1 MKKYWKQF
9 VAWATGLTDDLF
21 ASARIRLAAFYL
33 FITATILVIFSLVMY
48 FSLVQIFKDSFGKEG
63 PDLNDKGDML
73 VVRTIHD
80 LKVDALELDIIAL
93 FVVSGLSYALAGKT
107 LDPIRKAMEAQKEFS
122 ANASHELRTPLA
134 VMKTECEVA
143 LKDHD
148 LSPEAIRVIS
158 SNLEEVDRMSSMTE
172 DLLKL
177 SRLESEKEESFS
189 SRINIADVIMSVV
202 KRMDTIAAE
211 KEVILKLGHL
221 DQGAIL
227 GNRSYLETMIFNLV
241 RNGINYNKPGGTV
254 EINLVSYGKTVR
266 MTIEDTGIGIGQ
278 EDLPHIFERFYK
290 VDKSRTSG
298 GTGVGLS
305 IVEAIIGK
313 HNGSI
318 EVESKLGAGTKVIVD
333 FLAA

>member
-9 VAWATGLTDDLF
+9 AGWVTGSTDRLF
-21 ASARIRLAAFYL
+21 VSARIRLAAFYL
-33 FITATILVIFSLVMY
+33 FITATILVIFSLILY

-63 PDLNDKGDML
+63 PDLRDKSDML

-80 LKVDALELDIIAL
+80 LKVDALELDVIAL
-93 FVVSGLSYALAGKT
+93 LVVSGLSYVLAGKT
-107 LDPIRKAMEAQKEFS
+107 LNPIRKAMEAQKEFS

-172 DLLKL
+172 DLLKF
-177 SRLESEKEESFS
+177 SRLESEKGEVFS
-189 SRINIADVIMSVV
+189 SRVNIADVVASVA
-202 KRMDTIAAE
+202 KRMNTIAAE
-211 KEVILKLGHL
+211 KKVILKLGHL
-221 DQGAIL
+221 DQGTIL
-227 GNRSYLETMIFNLV
+227 GNRGYLETMIFNLV
-241 RNGINYNKPGGTV
+241 RNGINYNKHGGTV
-254 EINLVSYGKTVR
+254 EINLVNDGKTMR
-266 MTIEDTGIGIGQ
+266 LTIEDTGIGIGQ

-305 IVEAIIGK
+305 IVEAIIEK

-318 EVESKLGAGTKVIVD
+318 EVESKLGAGTKVIVY
-333 FLAA
+333 LLVA